1 MQCLQKKLQNGID
14 KAQEIQI
21 KRMNETRSDRTFQV
35 GQTVLVKQNKRLGNK
50 ITPRYTEEKIDADIG
65 TNVLIKIIYARYLLF
80 K

>member
-1 MQCLQKKLQNGID
+1 
-14 KAQEIQI
+14 
-21 KRMNETRSDRTFQV
+21 MNETRSDRTFQV